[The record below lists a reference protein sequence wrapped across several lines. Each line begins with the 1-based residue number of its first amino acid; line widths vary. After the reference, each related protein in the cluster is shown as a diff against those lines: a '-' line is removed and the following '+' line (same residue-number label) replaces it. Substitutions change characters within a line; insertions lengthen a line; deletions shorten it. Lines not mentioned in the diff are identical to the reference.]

1 MKIFLIFTILSLLET
16 SLAFNIFT
24 SIPNL
29 DGHGFDKPQSCQNG
43 EEICEKS
50 DQSGLFPTF
59 SSLVTFISKDEKSEK
74 KIQQPDFC
82 GQVRLRSTSS
92 RIVGGKEANKG
103 QFPWLAQIW
112 LKKGLSDKFI
122 CGGSLISENVLV
134 TAAHCIETTSVER

>member
-1 MKIFLIFTILSLLET
+1 MKILLLFTILNLFNPI
-16 SLAFNIFT
+16 LAFNIFT
-24 SIPNL
+24 SVPSL

-50 DQSGLFPTF
+50 DQSGIFPTF
-59 SSLVTFISKDEKSEK
+59 SSLVTFISTEKSEK
-74 KIQQPDFC
+74 TIQQPDFC

-92 RIVGGKEANKG
+92 RIVGGKEAGKG

-122 CGGSLISENVLV
+122 CGGSLISENILI